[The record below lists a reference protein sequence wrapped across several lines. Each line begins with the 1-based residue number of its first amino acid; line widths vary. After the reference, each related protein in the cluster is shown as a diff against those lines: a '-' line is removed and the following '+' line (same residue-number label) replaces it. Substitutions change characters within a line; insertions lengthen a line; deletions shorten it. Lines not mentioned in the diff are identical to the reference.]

1 MFGKK
6 EIRHLIIGILI
17 LSFVFGFND
26 GRENFVFGYWLLN
39 FLMVLAVVT
48 ISVLVRELVR
58 KFVAHRKGCR
68 TEYNLWFVKQFSF
81 RPSGGLKTGFPF
93 FPIVAVFLA
102 FISNGKAFFTAIE
115 TNTVEAVRKYRVGRK
130 FTRLTE
136 YDEAIILLSGI
147 LTSAFFVL
155 FFSSLGKMVNV
166 NLNIFVIVNFWL
178 ALYALLPIPPLDGG
192 KILFGSRSLY
202 IFSVAFIVALFLM
215 KDLNIILSLLFS
227 FIIAFILLIIYY
239 RGAEY

>member
-26 GRENFVFGYWLLN
+26 GRETFNFGYWLLN
-39 FLMVLAVVT
+39 FLLVLVVVA

-58 KFVAHRKGCR
+58 KFVAHRKGCK
-68 TEYNLWFVKQFSF
+68 TEYNLWFVKQVSF
-81 RPSGGLKTGFPF
+81 RPTGGLKTGFPI
-93 FPIVAVFLA
+93 FPIISVFLTL
-102 FISNGKAFFTAIE
+102 ISNGKAFFTAIE

-136 YDEAIILLSGI
+136 YDEAIILLSGV

-155 FFSSLGKMVNV
+155 LFSGLNKIFGIFSLFIV
-166 NLNIFVIVNFWL
+166 VNFWL
-178 ALYALLPIPPLDGG
+178 TLYALLPIPPLDGG

-202 IFSVAFIVALFLM
+202 VFSVAFIIALFLM
-215 KDLNIILSLLFS
+215 KDLNIILSLMFS

>member
-17 LSFVFGFND
+17 LSFIFGFND

-39 FLMVLAVVT
+39 FLMVLVVVA

-58 KFVAHRKGCR
+58 KFVAHRKGCK
-68 TEYNLWFVKQFSF
+68 TEYNLWFVKQVSF
-81 RPSGGLKTGFPF
+81 RPTGGLKTGFPI
-93 FPIVAVFLA
+93 FPIIAVFLA

-115 TNTVEAVRKYRVGRK
+115 TNTVEAVRKYRIGRK

-136 YDEAIILLSGI
+136 YDEAIILLSGV

-155 FFSSLGKMVNV
+155 FFSSLSKMVNV
-166 NLNIFVIVNFWL
+166 NLNIFVVVNFWL
-178 ALYALLPIPPLDGG
+178 TLYALLPIPPLDGG
-192 KILFGSRSLY
+192 KILFGSRPLY
-202 IFSVAFIVALFLM
+202 VFSVAFIIALFLM

>member
-6 EIRHLIIGILI
+6 EIRHLTIGILI

-39 FLMVLAVVT
+39 FLLVAVVVA
-48 ISVLVRELVR
+48 ISVLARELVR
-58 KFVAHRKGCR
+58 KFVAYRKGCR
-68 TEYNLWFVKQFSF
+68 TEYNLWFIKKFSY
-81 RPSGGLKTGFPF
+81 RPTSGLKTGFPF

-155 FFSSLGKMVNV
+155 FFSSLSKMVNI
-166 NLNIFVIVNFWL
+166 NLNIFVVVNFWL

-215 KDLNIILSLLFS
+215 K
-227 FIIAFILLIIYY
+227 FILFVIYY